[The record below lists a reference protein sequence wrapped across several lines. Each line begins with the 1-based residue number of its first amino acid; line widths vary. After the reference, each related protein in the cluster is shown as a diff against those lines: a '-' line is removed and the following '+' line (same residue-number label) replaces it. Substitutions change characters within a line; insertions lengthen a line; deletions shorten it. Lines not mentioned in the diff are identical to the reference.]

1 MLHVLAFAWMLGS
14 AADAATPGIAAELEQ
29 ARTSTPQEKA
39 AYGELAVKEMGEWV
53 KSVEQMLAAAAKEGD
68 AQKVE
73 CLQRRLSPL
82 KALYEVTKL
91 AKASMLAASTRND
104 TVHAEQDWRKV
115 AVAHGKARVLR
126 EDALACVGAADVNR
140 SGNQSS
146 ILGVAENLVD
156 TPTEAPTITPL
167 DPSPG

>member
-1 MLHVLAFAWMLGS
+1 MIHALALAWLLGP
-14 AADAATPGIAAELEQ
+14 AASAATPGIAAELEQ

-53 KSVEQMLAAAAKEGD
+53 KSIEQMLAAATKDGD
-68 AQKVE
+68 TQKVE

-82 KALYEVTKL
+82 KSLYEVTKL
-91 AKASMLAASTRND
+91 AKASMLAASSRND

-115 AVAHGKARVLR
+115 AVAHDKARSLR

-140 SGNQSS
+140 TGNQGS
-146 ILGVAENLVD
+146 ILGQAENLVD
-156 TPTEAPTITPL
+156 TPTEAPTLTPP